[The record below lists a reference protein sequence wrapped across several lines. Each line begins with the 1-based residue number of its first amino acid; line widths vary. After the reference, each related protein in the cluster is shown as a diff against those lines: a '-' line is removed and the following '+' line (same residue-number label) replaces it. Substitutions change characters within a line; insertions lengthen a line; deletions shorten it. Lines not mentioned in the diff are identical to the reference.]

1 MDRETKAYLDEHF
14 ARQDQYFERLDER
27 AVRLDERVVRLDERV
42 VRLDERVALLEGRVD
57 ENSRQIGG
65 LKDETRQTRVLME
78 GMRSDLRLV
87 AEGVVGLNERLEAHQ
102 KEVKAGFEDVKV
114 SIAPAYQRLDGRIQG
129 LEARAERQT
138 RDVLEVIREK
148 FGKPQA

>member
-1 MDRETKAYLDEHF
+1 MDQETKAYLDQHF
-14 ARQDQYFERLDER
+14 ARQDQHFARQDERFVGLDER
-27 AVRLDERVVRLDERV
+27 FVGLDERM
-42 VRLDERVALLEGRVD
+42 ALLEERVD

-65 LKDETRQTRVLME
+65 LKDEARQTRVLIE

-87 AEGVVGLNERLEAHQ
+87 AEGVVGLSERLEAHQ
-102 KEVKAGFEDVKV
+102 KEVKAGFDDVKA
-114 SIAPAYQRLDGRIQG
+114 SIAPAYQRLDGRVQG

-138 RDVLEVIREK
+138 RDVLDVIREK